1 MKKKLASGIV
11 ELLIGA
17 GGFAAVLLC
26 EPKFWGIALL
36 ALGLWIIIALFIKTN
51 DEAMSEK
58 TKKFARSTN
67 IICACIWLLVAAY
80 LYFCPSEKLAD
91 NTAWIYISTYIFLIA
106 HGVTSMGVAVRM
118 KKSGN

>member
-17 GGFAAVLLC
+17 GGFASVLLC
-26 EPKFWGIALL
+26 EPKSWGIALL
-36 ALGLWIIIALFIKTN
+36 GLGLWIIIALFIKTN
-51 DEAMSEK
+51 DEAMSE
-58 TKKFARSTN
+58 TAKKFARSTN

-80 LYFCPSEKLAD
+80 LYFCPSEKFAD

-106 HGVTSMGVAVRM
+106 HGVSSMGVAIRM
-118 KKSGN
+118 KKSEN

>member
-26 EPKFWGIALL
+26 DPKFWGVALL
-36 ALGLWIIIALFIKTN
+36 CLGLWVIIALFIKTN
-51 DEAMSEK
+51 DKMSE
-58 TKKFARSTN
+58 TAKKFSRSTN

-80 LYFCPSEKLAD
+80 LYFCPMEKFTD
-91 NTAWIYISTYIFLIA
+91 TTVWIYISTYIFLIA
-106 HGVTSMGVAVRM
+106 HGVSSMGVAIRM
-118 KKSGN
+118 KKTEN

>member
-26 EPKFWGIALL
+26 DPKFWGVALL
-36 ALGLWIIIALFIKTN
+36 CLGLWVFIALFIKTN
-51 DEAMSEK
+51 DKMSE
-58 TKKFARSTN
+58 TAKKFARSTN

-80 LYFCPSEKLAD
+80 LYFCPMEKFTD
-91 NTAWIYISTYIFLIA
+91 TTVWIYISTYIFLIA
-106 HGVTSMGVAVRM
+106 HGVSSMGVAIRM
-118 KKSGN
+118 KKSKN

>member
-36 ALGLWIIIALFIKTN
+36 GLGLWIIIALFIKTN
-51 DEAMSEK
+51 DEMSE
-58 TKKFARSTN
+58 TAKKFARSTN

-106 HGVTSMGVAVRM
+106 HGVSSMGVAVRM
-118 KKSGN
+118 KKSEN

>member
-26 EPKFWGIALL
+26 EPKFWGVALL
-36 ALGLWIIIALFIKTN
+36 CLGLWVIIALFIKTK
-51 DEAMSEK
+51 DEMSEK
-58 TKKFARSTN
+58 AKKFARSTN

-106 HGVTSMGVAVRM
+106 HGVTSMSVAVRM

>member
-36 ALGLWIIIALFIKTN
+36 GLGLWVIIALFIKTN
-51 DEAMSEK
+51 EEMSEK
-58 TKKFARSTN
+58 AKKFARSTN

-80 LYFCPSEKLAD
+80 LYFCPTEKFTD
-91 NTAWIYISTYIFLIA
+91 NTVWIYISTYIFLIA
-106 HGVTSMGVAVRM
+106 HGVSCMGVAVRM

>member
-26 EPKFWGIALL
+26 EPKFWGVALL
-36 ALGLWIIIALFIKTN
+36 CLGLWVIIALFIKTK
-51 DEAMSEK
+51 DEMSEK
-58 TKKFARSTN
+58 AKKFARSTN

-80 LYFCPSEKLAD
+80 LYFCPTEKFTD
-91 NTAWIYISTYIFLIA
+91 NTVWIYISTYIFLIA
-106 HGVTSMGVAVRM
+106 HGVSSMGVAIRM
-118 KKSGN
+118 KKSEN

>member
-26 EPKFWGIALL
+26 EPKFWGVALL
-36 ALGLWIIIALFIKTN
+36 CLGLWVIIALFIKTK
-51 DEAMSEK
+51 DEMSEK
-58 TKKFARSTN
+58 AKKFARSTN

-80 LYFCPSEKLAD
+80 LNSAQRKNSPTIRFGF
-91 NTAWIYISTYIFLIA
+91 IFQPIF
-106 HGVTSMGVAVRM
+106 S
-118 KKSGN
+118 